1 MTEVRIAT
9 WLQDMALAYPTE
21 LISILPDLSDDIADV
36 REPEHQYLANS

>member
-21 LISILPDLSDDIADV
+21 LISIPPDLSDDIPDLG
-36 REPEHQYLANS
+36 EPEHQCLANS